1 MKLFDNCD
9 KHGKYEKQQIVIMGK
24 TIMTGCPQ
32 CDAELKIR
40 EKEAQA
46 KEEQIQKEKELIK
59 RGIEPEFF
67 NATLENYIPENESE
81 KKALKAAQLMA
92 SGKLKKIL
100 LIGKNGVGKTHLVSA
115 LAKIKNGRV
124 ITMFQFSSMLR
135 AGYNKRK
142 TEIETIEDELLIYDL
157 IVIDE
162 YGLSKC
168 SEMELN
174 SLAYLVDK
182 CHTRNKCIV
191 LVSNLFTSKSA
202 QSDAIENYIP
212 NAVISRFRCNSAI
225 IEVVGRDRRAITTTI

>member
-1 MKLFDNCD
+1 MFDICE
-9 KHGKYEKQQIVIMGK
+9 KHGKYEVQEIVLFEKPIK
-24 TIMTGCPQ
+24 TGCPH
-32 CDAELKIR
+32 CDAEKEAK
-40 EKEAQA
+40 EKEE
-46 KEEQIQKEKELIK
+46 KEKQEQLQKEKELIK

-92 SGKLKKIL
+92 SGQLKKIL

-115 LAKIKNGRV
+115 LAKIINGRV
-124 ITMFQFSSMLR
+124 ITMFQFSSLLR
-135 AGYNKRK
+135 SGYNRKK
-142 TEIETIEDELLIYDL
+142 TEIETIEEELLIYDL

-225 IEVVGRDRRAITTTI
+225 VEVVGRDRRAITTTI

>member
-1 MKLFDNCD
+1 MLKYCN
-9 KHGKYEKQQIVIMGK
+9 KHGEYKSQITEILGRK
-24 TIMTGCPQ
+24 IFIGCPQ
-32 CDAELKIR
+32 CEAEKTKKELEELKQQEQLAI
-40 EKEAQA
+40 EKDY
-46 KEEQIQKEKELIK
+46 IN

-67 NATLENYIPENESE
+67 NATLENFIPENASE
-81 KKALKAAQLMA
+81 QKALEAAQLMA
-92 SGKLKKIL
+92 SGQIKKIL

-115 LAKIKNGRV
+115 LAKIINGRV
-124 ITMFQFSSMLR
+124 ITMFQFSSLLR
-135 AGYNKRK
+135 SGYNRKK
-142 TEIETIEDELLIYDL
+142 TEIETIEEELLIYDL

-212 NAVISRFRCNSAI
+212 NAVISRFKCNSAI